1 MNLII
6 DVGNT
11 QVKVA
16 LMEQGEIVFLKSF
29 STLSAGSMEEILST
43 YLPHKAIVSVV
54 GNFQPEI
61 LSYLSQK
68 LMVHVLGSKSKLPLK
83 NTYETPLTLGYDR
96 IAVAVGAITLYPNQN
111 VLVVDCGTAITYDVV
126 TSDEIYLGGG
136 ISPGISLRF
145 KSLNDYT
152 AKLPLLSISNT
163 FSLIGR
169 NTNDCIL
176 SGVLNGVVAEVDAYI
191 EKFNLIY
198 SNSRV
203 VLTGGDSS
211 FFVDKLKN
219 SIFVNPN
226 LIYTGLNRILELN
239 AE

>member
-1 MNLII
+1 MNLIL

-29 STLSAGSMEEILST
+29 STLSAGIIEEILST

-68 LMVHVLGSKSKLPLK
+68 LMVHVLGPKSKLPLK
-83 NTYETPLTLGYDR
+83 NAYETPLTLGYDR
-96 IAVAVGAITLYPNQN
+96 IAVAVGAISLYPNQN

-126 TSDEIYLGGG
+126 TSDEIYLGGA

-152 AKLPLLSISNT
+152 AKLPLLNISTT
-163 FSLIGR
+163 FNLIGR
-169 NTNDCIL
+169 NTNDCIT

-191 EKFNLIY
+191 EKFNQIY

-211 FFVDKLKN
+211 FFADKLKN

-226 LIYTGLNRILELN
+226 LIFTGLNRILELN

>member
-1 MNLII
+1 M
-6 DVGNT
+6 
-11 QVKVA
+11 
-16 LMEQGEIVFLKSF
+16 
-29 STLSAGSMEEILST
+29 
-43 YLPHKAIVSVV
+43 
-54 GNFQPEI
+54 
-61 LSYLSQK
+61 
-68 LMVHVLGSKSKLPLK
+68 LGSKSKLPLK

-169 NTNDCIL
+169 NTND
-176 SGVLNGVVAEVDAYI
+176 AYFTVQMAWLLWLTRI
-191 EKFNLIY
+191 SRNLTYFIA
-198 SNSRV
+198 
-203 VLTGGDSS
+203 T
-211 FFVDKLKN
+211 
-219 SIFVNPN
+219 
-226 LIYTGLNRILELN
+226 
-239 AE
+239 AW